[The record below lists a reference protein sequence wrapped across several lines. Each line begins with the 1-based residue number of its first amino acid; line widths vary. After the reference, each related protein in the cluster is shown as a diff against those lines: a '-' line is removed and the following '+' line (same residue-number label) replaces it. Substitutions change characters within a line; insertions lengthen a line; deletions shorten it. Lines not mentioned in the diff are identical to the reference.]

1 MKSNSSGRVA
11 AEAAAPAVV
20 DSRPRPSRL
29 RRFED
34 RAYPLVG
41 PLFVFLVTRVSQLVI
56 LTWMTKPDT
65 TVWQRLLSWDS
76 GWFIRVASEGYPSG
90 FTYDAG
96 GTLVG
101 NGLAFLPGYPM
112 LVRAFSWTGL
122 SFEAASLIVSVLASF
137 VAAAFVYLLTA
148 DIWGRRAGIAM
159 VFLLGAQPMSLVLSM
174 GYSESLFIAFAAAG
188 LYAIRRERWI
198 LGGLMAGLACL
209 TRVVGVAVTVAL
221 LAALVEYAVRQWKG
235 ERPASMAVWWKGGV
249 GLILGSLAL
258 PLYWWWVD
266 ARVGASGAWFTIQ
279 DAGWTSHFDFGRG
292 TLEFIGGALHDGDG
306 WVAVSTA
313 VLLVATLG
321 LSVAVLLSRGNW
333 WPFVAYGAV
342 IVGMGIGTEGY
353 FHSKLRIL
361 VPALVI
367 LVPVALA
374 MARGS
379 LRRAVVFGGIVLGF
393 SGWYGAYMVTV
404 WPYAI

>member
-1 MKSNSSGRVA
+1 MA
-11 AEAAAPAVV
+11 AEAAAEADTATDVAEE
-20 DSRPRPSRL
+20 RPRPSRL

-41 PLFVFLVTRVSQLVI
+41 PLFVFLVTRVTQLVV
-56 LTWMTKPDT
+56 LAWMTRPDS
-65 TVWQRLLSWDS
+65 TVWQRLLTWDS

-90 FTYDAG
+90 FTYDAN

-122 SFEAASLIVSVLASF
+122 SYEAASLVVTVLASF

-148 DIWGRRAGIAM
+148 DIWGRRTGIAM

-174 GYSESLFIAFAAAG
+174 GYSESLFLAFAAGG

-198 LGGLMAGLACL
+198 LGGFFAGLACL

-221 LAALVEYAVRQWKG
+221 LVALVEYGVRQWRG
-235 ERPASMAVWWKGGV
+235 LRPASLAVWWRGGV
-249 GLILGSLAL
+249 GLVLGSLAL

-266 ARVGASGAWFTIQ
+266 ARVGAAGAWFTIQ

-292 TLEFIGGALHDGDG
+292 TLAFVAGTLHDGDG

-313 VLLVATLG
+313 VLLVVTVGLG
-321 LSVAVLLSRGNW
+321 VSALFVRPNW
-333 WPFVAYGAV
+333 WPFLVYGAV
-342 IVGMGIGTEGY
+342 ILGMGLGTEGY

-361 VPALVI
+361 VPALVV
-367 LVPVALA
+367 LVPVAVA
-374 MARGS
+374 FGRAR
-379 LRRAVVFGGIVLGF
+379 LRVAVPVAGVLLGV